1 MRNKGFT
8 LVELI
13 VSLVILSVLGS
24 ISAKFVSDGVTL
36 YVEANVVKK
45 MASEMSFVTRKI
57 DRLYKNA
64 VPNSLEISADADGIS
79 ATFAYADGVD
89 AVLKAVPS
97 GEGII
102 ASMSSRYAFSPQDS
116 LDSSSFWPE
125 YHPARTMVAECSYG
139 SSPVYYDAK
148 YTEAEIEYP
157 KAIARYEL
165 SNPRMRKENSFVDQ
179 SAIHML
185 RGTGRL
191 FLLDKN
197 YPFVTIKLDR
207 RDGVLY
213 VIRHSG
219 NPADASAE
227 KEILSRSVT
236 DIEFARIEGSRNP
249 YGELQ
254 IRYVFTYPT
263 LNVQRTMYQRTGATH
278 AP

>member
-1 MRNKGFT
+1 MKNKGFT
-8 LVELI
+8 LIELI
-13 VSLVILSVLGS
+13 VSIVILSTLGVF
-24 ISAKFVSDGVTL
+24 SAKFVSDGVTL

-45 MASEMSFVTRKI
+45 MASDMSFVTRKI

-64 VPNSLEISADADGIS
+64 VPNSLEISPDGTS

-116 LDSSSFWPE
+116 DDASSFWPE
-125 YHPARTMVAECSYG
+125 YQPARTMVAECSYG
-139 SSPVYYDAK
+139 SSPVYYDAS
-148 YTEAEIEYP
+148 YTEASLPYP
-157 KAIARYEL
+157 KSVARYEL
-165 SNPRMRKENSFVDQ
+165 SNPRMRNGNSFVDQ
-179 SAIHML
+179 SSIHLL

-197 YPFVTIKLDR
+197 YPFVTIKLDS
-207 RDGVLY
+207 DGVLY
-213 VIRHSG
+213 VIRHKG
-219 NPADASAE
+219 DPADASAE

-254 IRYVFTYPT
+254 IRYDFTYPT
-263 LNVQRTMYQRTGATH
+263 LNVRRTMYQRTGATH